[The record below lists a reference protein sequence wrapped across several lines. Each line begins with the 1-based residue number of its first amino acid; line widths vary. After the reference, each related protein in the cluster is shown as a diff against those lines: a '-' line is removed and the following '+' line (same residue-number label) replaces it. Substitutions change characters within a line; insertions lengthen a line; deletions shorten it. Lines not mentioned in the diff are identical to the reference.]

1 MSVLRKSMHTYPI
14 MPWKGLR
21 ISPCS
26 LSNVTKVSTEGEG
39 YRAGGDIPG
48 TVHLPFFNI
57 VSTALVISGRALATS
72 STCIQSVSLRRSEG
86 RDETDGEVLERTRL
100 LDVVQ
105 RSLEVPE
112 LLVNLLGSL
121 FSAYDLC
128 FQAVTPISFTIPRRF
143 RNGENTNGLGFER
156 FDGLDVGADV
166 VCHRLER
173 LENALGLVDDSLV
186 LNQRAILGDV
196 DGGGLGGQLVVDTE
210 SLGVSLAESL
220 EGCDGL

>member
-1 MSVLRKSMHTYPI
+1 MV
-14 MPWKGLR
+14 
-21 ISPCS
+21 
-26 LSNVTKVSTEGEG
+26 
-39 YRAGGDIPG
+39 GGDIPG

-72 STCIQSVSLRRSEG
+72 STYSQSVNLRRNEG
-86 RDETDGEVLERTRL
+86 KEEANGEVLERTRL

-121 FSAYDLC
+121 LGAYDLC
-128 FQAVTPISFTIPRRF
+128 FQTVTPISPTIPRRF
-143 RNGENTNGLGFER
+143 INGKNTNGLGFER
-156 FDGLDVGADV
+156 FDGLDVSADV
-166 VCHRLER
+166 VCHGLER
-173 LENALGLVDDSLV
+173 LENALSLIDDSLV
-186 LNQRAILGDV
+186 LNQRAVLGDV

-220 EGCDGL
+220 EGCNGL